1 VIYFIRT
8 DILWPD
14 FRFTWR
20 AFQGKE
26 TVATIEE
33 IKEGI
38 EYRIVYYRLP
48 SRPRTQ
54 PKSTTRTVRG
64 DLDHAQAL
72 IQKRGWRKTVCE

>member
-1 VIYFIRT
+1 VIYFTQT
-8 DILWPD
+8 DILWPE
-14 FRFTWR
+14 FHFTWR
-20 AFQGKE
+20 ASAGRE

-33 IKEGI
+33 IEEGAVYKI
-38 EYRIVYYRLP
+38 TYRRLP
-48 SRPRTQ
+48 GRPRTQ